1 MSKYMAFES
10 QTFANGDLL
19 LEALSDLGFT
29 TVIQG
34 TGLSLDGWDK
44 RDRRSAD
51 IVIRRSD
58 VKHHHLLGDIGFQK
72 TAGGYVAVIDDMDLD
87 YRLGRDF
94 VTKLQ
99 SRYHEAAARKMAK
112 RLGGTLIREQVGKT
126 IKIRLKF

>member
-10 QTFANGDLL
+10 QTFANGKLL
-19 LEALSDLGFT
+19 LEALSDIGFT
-29 TVIQG
+29 TITQG
-34 TGLSLDGWDK
+34 KDLLLEGWDK
-44 RDRRSAD
+44 RDPRTAD
-51 IVIRRSD
+51 IIIRRSD

-72 TAGGYVAVIDDMDLD
+72 TAAGFVAVVDDMDLE

-112 RLGGTLIREQVGKT
+112 RFGGTLTREQAGKT
-126 IKIRLKF
+126 IKIRVKF

>member
-10 QTFANGDLL
+10 QSFANSELL

-29 TVIQG
+29 TVVQG
-34 TGLSLDGWDK
+34 TALSLDGWDK
-44 RDRRSAD
+44 RDRRTAD

-58 VKHHHLLGDIGFQK
+58 VRHHHLLGDIGFQK

-112 RLGGTLIREQVGKT
+112 RLGGTLVREQVGKT
-126 IKIRLKF
+126 IKIRVRF